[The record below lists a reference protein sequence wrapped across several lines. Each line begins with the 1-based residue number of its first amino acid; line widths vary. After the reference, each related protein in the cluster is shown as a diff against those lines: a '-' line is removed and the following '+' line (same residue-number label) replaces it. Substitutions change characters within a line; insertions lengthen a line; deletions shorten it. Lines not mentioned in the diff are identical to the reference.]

1 MNPTPPKVLPPEV
14 ISALQ
19 QGNFI
24 GAIKLLRAAG
34 GIDLQQ
40 AKAAIEQH
48 IDKTKAA
55 ATRAVGTG
63 AVGTGFDVPEVTEAL
78 KTGNKIEA
86 IRILREKTGL
96 GLAEAKEAVERQFSR
111 YSSSS
116 TSSSS
121 SLDSPAPVSTPT
133 PYSGSTIV
141 RPGLSPGEVPHA
153 KGGRWWIAVVIVIG
167 AVIYYVLSR
176 Q

>member
-1 MNPTPPKVLPPEV
+1 MNTTPPKVLPPEV

-63 AVGTGFDVPEVTEAL
+63 FDVPEVTEAL
-78 KTGNKIEA
+78 KQGNKIDA

-96 GLAEAKEAVERQFSR
+96 GLAEAQDAVERQFSR

-116 TSSSS
+116 TSS

-141 RPGLSPGEVPHA
+141 RPGLSPGEVPHT